1 MKKIMITLGV
11 VSLMS
16 FSTYQSLENYR
27 LMKIYEN
34 LNELE
39 YYVNEDT
46 FNGNLD
52 PKVTELYLELIH
64 DSEDKVKDMLEL

>member
-1 MKKIMITLGV
+1 MKKIIITLGV
-11 VSLMS
+11 ISLMS

-27 LMKIYEN
+27 LMRVYEN

-46 FNGNLD
+46 FNGNLS

-64 DSEDKVKDMLEL
+64 DSEDKVAAILEL

>member
-11 VSLMS
+11 ISLMS

-27 LMKIYEN
+27 LMRVYEN

-46 FNGNLD
+46 FNGNLS

-64 DSEDKVKDMLEL
+64 DSEDKVKDILEL